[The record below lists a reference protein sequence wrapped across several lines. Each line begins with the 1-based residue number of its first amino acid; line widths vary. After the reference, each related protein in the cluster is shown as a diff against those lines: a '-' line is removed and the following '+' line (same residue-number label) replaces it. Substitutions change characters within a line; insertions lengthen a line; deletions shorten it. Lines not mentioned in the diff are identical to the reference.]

1 MHKRIEF
8 VVRNPGY
15 EGTDSAMGSLTIDF
29 QDEQSLAVA
38 LSVIASKLL
47 IQYTHPPI
55 SIAVENERGES
66 LGLNPLYY
74 VSHRISNV
82 EDWRPTWLLPADGSP
97 PSRHS

>member
-1 MHKRIEF
+1 VHKRIEF

-55 SIAVENERGES
+55 SIAVRTSVES
-66 LGLNPLYY
+66 P
-74 VSHRISNV
+74 
-82 EDWRPTWLLPADGSP
+82 
-97 PSRHS
+97 